1 MTTNQTAQTR
11 DMGIY
16 LHIPFCKQKCIYCD
30 FPAYQGL
37 TAYYDDYVEA
47 LIKEIDLWC
56 AQQPEST
63 TCPVDTIYF
72 GGGTPTE
79 LSNSHIE
86 LIMERLAHHFTFKP
100 NVQISIEAN
109 PGETTH
115 AQLSGLHNMGFNRIS
130 FGVQTFDDEALRFL
144 HRSHTSRE
152 AIEQITE
159 AYDIGFTDIN
169 LDLIYALP
177 NQTIED
183 IERNLAIVNTLPI
196 NHISSYGLQVEEGT
210 YLEHLVRRESLS
222 LPDEDI
228 EDDMYDA
235 MMDGIEA
242 LGFERYEISNFA
254 KHEAYSRHNLRYW
267 QYKDYLGFGAGAH
280 SFYNGIRRGN
290 NRYVVPY
297 LQMLG
302 RDVLPA
308 MERDPISTER
318 AQEDYCFLALRT
330 KGGIN
335 EQHFF
340 DAFGVHLMDEFGTI
354 IDSLVK
360 DNLLISDNGS
370 YRLNSVG
377 TKHGNYVFS
386 QFLR

>member
-1 MTTNQTAQTR
+1 MTKNQTAQTR

-196 NHISSYGLQVEEGT
+196 NHISTYGLQVEEGT

-242 LGFERYEISNFA
+242 
-254 KHEAYSRHNLRYW
+254 
-267 QYKDYLGFGAGAH
+267 LGFGAGAH